1 MRDFVLCVCTFLI
14 VLRALNIVPLWT
26 TLRTAE
32 PLRSLRISVAM
43 ESAMPPSTVSS
54 RTKGTRLAPDS
65 RHLWQFLTSSS
76 LVRERYVF
84 NIVAESYRGHR
95 MAYANSPG
103 LVGIE
108 YFVTWY
114 AAFLEHKQLQSMTS
128 YWGLYENTEACLFHP
143 LSMCFPLKFVVQ
155 ILGGQ
160 NAQRNIHHW
169 CQSCEV
175 CQCAMAW
182 SAAWSSWGWSHRA
195 LGLGSDSSSCQRSY
209 SQGLELQRGSTLLS
223 KCTRFKRDTCT
234 PIEEGY
240 TAILFNIYLL

>member
-1 MRDFVLCVCTFLI
+1 MRAFVLCVCAFLI

-65 RHLWQFLTSSS
+65 RHLWQQFLTSSS

-95 MAYANSPG
+95 MAYANSSG

-108 YFVTWY
+108 YFVT
-114 AAFLEHKQLQSMTS
+114 
-128 YWGLYENTEACLFHP
+128 
-143 LSMCFPLKFVVQ
+143 
-155 ILGGQ
+155 
-160 NAQRNIHHW
+160 
-169 CQSCEV
+169 
-175 CQCAMAW
+175 
-182 SAAWSSWGWSHRA
+182 
-195 LGLGSDSSSCQRSY
+195 
-209 SQGLELQRGSTLLS
+209 
-223 KCTRFKRDTCT
+223 
-234 PIEEGY
+234 
-240 TAILFNIYLL
+240 